1 MKYSVGLEVF
11 SEDMPALFYGIIVE
25 QRGPYRG
32 VSGITFGLMHISC
45 LVHGLHG
52 VWCFV
57 SGMGRW
63 HTG

>member
-1 MKYSVGLEVF
+1 MYKLEVF
-11 SEDMPALFYGIIVE
+11 SEDIPTLFYGVIVE
-25 QRGPYRG
+25 KSDPAGI
-32 VSGITFGLMHISC
+32 SGITFGCMHMSC
-45 LVHGLHG
+45 LVHGLRG